1 MAYNKR
7 PNGNL
12 FHKIKG
18 SESSQAPIQPGI
30 GGMGEVE
37 SPAPYLPVVRGALS
51 VLARTSAGQAIKQGG
66 KRIIASGASR
76 LKGLLGKGKPSIPTY
91 ATDTSGLVAKK
102 SFGKRAFNVAMN
114 IATGAGLSSIFSSDS
129 SPEDTKGASGDTSTS
144 GGDKKKPGG
153 YVKPGGKATGNM
165 KDYALNSQGRRDEYT
180 ARGWKQDDTTSV
192 KGGNKAVST
201 IEPQGVVKTNVTPD
215 AEPLTITPPASTTT
229 KPTAVQAQKAQN
241 TMDRKNRSIDK
252 KQGKIDDAN
261 ALGNTKKATRKQRS
275 LDNKKARLADK
286 NKLDQKYMSD
296 LSGAEKPKDESP
308 VPYTSRIQA
317 SAQYNKHK

>member
-12 FHKIKG
+12 FHNIKG
-18 SESSQAPIQPGI
+18 SQSSQAPTQPGI
-30 GGMGEVE
+30 GGVGEVE

-76 LKGLLGKGKPSIPTY
+76 LKGILGKGKKSIPEY
-91 ATDTSGLVAKK
+91 ASKLPKPKSFLSKAINTAGNIGIGLSLGSFFGSDDSSSEPATTTSG
-102 SFGKRAFNVAMN
+102 
-114 IATGAGLSSIFSSDS
+114 
-129 SPEDTKGASGDTSTS
+129 

-192 KGGNKAVST
+192 KGGNKVVST
-201 IEPQGVVKTNVTPD
+201 LKPNPVVKVDSTPD
-215 AEPLTITPPASTTT
+215 AEPLTITPPASTAT
-229 KPTAVQAQKAQN
+229 KPTAVQTQKAQN

-286 NKLDQKYMSD
+286 GKLDQKYMSD
-296 LSGAEKPKDESP
+296 LSGAEKPKEESP

>member
-7 PNGNL
+7 PGNL
-12 FHKIKG
+12 FHNIKG
-18 SESSQAPIQPGI
+18 SESSQAPTQPGI

-37 SPAPYLPVVRGALS
+37 SPAPYLPVVRGALG

-76 LKGLLGKGKPSIPTY
+76 LKGILGKGKKSIPEY
-91 ATDTSGLVAKK
+91 ASKLPKPKSFLSKAINTAGNIGIGLSLGSFFGSDDSSSEPATTTSG
-102 SFGKRAFNVAMN
+102 
-114 IATGAGLSSIFSSDS
+114 
-129 SPEDTKGASGDTSTS
+129 

-192 KGGNKAVST
+192 KGGNKVVST
-201 IEPQGVVKTNVTPD
+201 LKPNPVVKVDSTPD
-215 AEPLTITPPASTTT
+215 AEPLTITPPASTAT
-229 KPTAVQAQKAQN
+229 KPTAVQTQKAQN

-286 NKLDQKYMSD
+286 GKLDQKYMSD
-296 LSGAEKPKDESP
+296 LSGAEKPKEESP

>member
-12 FHKIKG
+12 FHNIKG
-18 SESSQAPIQPGI
+18 SQSSQAPTQPGI
-30 GGMGEVE
+30 GGVGEVE
-37 SPAPYLPVVRGALS
+37 SPAPYLPVVRGALG

-76 LKGLLGKGKPSIPTY
+76 LKGILGKGKKSIPEY
-91 ATDTSGLVAKK
+91 ASKLPKPKSFLSKAINTAGNIGIGLSLGSFFGSDDSSSEPATTTSG
-102 SFGKRAFNVAMN
+102 
-114 IATGAGLSSIFSSDS
+114 
-129 SPEDTKGASGDTSTS
+129 

-192 KGGNKAVST
+192 KGGNKVVST
-201 IEPQGVVKTNVTPD
+201 LKPNPVVKVDSTPD
-215 AEPLTITPPASTTT
+215 AEPLTITPPASTAT
-229 KPTAVQAQKAQN
+229 KPTAVQTQKAQN

-286 NKLDQKYMSD
+286 GKLDQKYMSD
-296 LSGAEKPKDESP
+296 LSGAEKPKEESP

>member
-12 FHKIKG
+12 FHNIKG
-18 SESSQAPIQPGI
+18 SQSSQAPTQPGI
-30 GGMGEVE
+30 GGVGEVE

-76 LKGLLGKGKPSIPTY
+76 LKGILGKGKKSIPEY
-91 ATDTSGLVAKK
+91 ASKLPKPKSFLSKAINTAGNIGIGLSLGSFFGSDDSSSEPATTTSG
-102 SFGKRAFNVAMN
+102 
-114 IATGAGLSSIFSSDS
+114 
-129 SPEDTKGASGDTSTS
+129 

-192 KGGNKAVST
+192 KGGNKVVST
-201 IEPQGVVKTNVTPD
+201 LKPNPVVKVDSTPD

-229 KPTAVQAQKAQN
+229 KPTAVQTQKAQN

-286 NKLDQKYMSD
+286 GKLDQKYMSD
-296 LSGAEKPKDESP
+296 LSGAEKPKEESP

>member
-7 PNGNL
+7 PGNL
-12 FHKIKG
+12 FHNIKG
-18 SESSQAPIQPGI
+18 SESSQAPTQPGI
-30 GGMGEVE
+30 GGVGEVE
-37 SPAPYLPVVRGALS
+37 SPAPYLPVVRGALG

-76 LKGLLGKGKPSIPTY
+76 LKGILGKGKKSIPEY
-91 ATDTSGLVAKK
+91 ASKLPKPKSFLSKAINTAGNIGIGLSLGSFFGSDDSSSEPATTTSG
-102 SFGKRAFNVAMN
+102 
-114 IATGAGLSSIFSSDS
+114 
-129 SPEDTKGASGDTSTS
+129 

-192 KGGNKAVST
+192 KGGNKVVST
-201 IEPQGVVKTNVTPD
+201 LKPNPVVKVDSTPD
-215 AEPLTITPPASTTT
+215 AEPLTITPPASTAT
-229 KPTAVQAQKAQN
+229 KPTAVQTQKAQN

-286 NKLDQKYMSD
+286 GKLDQKYMSD
-296 LSGAEKPKDESP
+296 LSGAEKPKEESP